1 VLSRPHLENTR
12 TISKAKLKYQS
23 TTQKRLSSSDYDQ
36 DLGKQLHISKHIQ
49 LSQVYP
55 FCNLLKFPT
64 LITVSI
70 MMLTKVCTFKP
81 LIAIKNTPICNLLEI
96 PNASMH
102 AHQNVYSSTTF
113 MGTKTVYQFSS
124 MSSPCL
130 FTSSVN
136 SFVQTVQF
144 CTEVNF
150 HNQLSRDGRVFH
162 LPLVWSKWET

>member
-1 VLSRPHLENTR
+1 VFSRPHLENTR
-12 TISKAKLKYQS
+12 TISKAKLKCQS
-23 TTQKRLSSSDYDQ
+23 TTKKRLSSSDYDQ

-55 FCNLLKFPT
+55 FWNLLKFPI
-64 LITVSI
+64 LITVCI

-113 MGTKTVYQFSS
+113 MGTKTFYQFSS
-124 MSSPCL
+124 ISSRCL
-130 FTSSVN
+130 FYFFS
-136 SFVQTVQF
+136 
-144 CTEVNF
+144 
-150 HNQLSRDGRVFH
+150 
-162 LPLVWSKWET
+162 